1 MRSSAFHSFEEEDEK
16 AKVYDSEL
24 MRRLLKYLSPY
35 KLQIAVALILI
46 IAAAVVT
53 LAGPYLTK
61 ITIDDYIRPRNLKG
75 LELIILFYILA
86 LVMEA
91 ALNYAKRYITEMIG
105 QNVMYDMRMQI
116 FNHLQRLHVGFFDR
130 NPVGRLMTRVMGDVS
145 VLNDLF
151 TSGVIEVFG
160 DLFSLLSIMIM
171 MLSLNWKLALVTYT
185 VIPLIFIATFI
196 FQIKVRR
203 AYREGRRQLARV
215 NAFLEE
221 NLVGMT
227 TVQAFCHEKRSFDKF
242 DERNESYLNTNLRSV
257 LYHSMFFPTVEVIGA
272 VATALIIWYGGGK
285 IIQPPS
291 PPLLRG
297 IQNTLTIGALVA
309 FIQYSSRFFWPI
321 RSLTEKYNILQSAM
335 AASERIFGL
344 LDTEPL
350 IKNPEVPAKVD
361 KIKGHIEF
369 KDVWFAYNNEDY
381 VIKGISFEAKEGEKV
396 AIVGATGAG
405 KTSIINL
412 LCRFYEVNKGQI
424 LIDGVDIR
432 QMKLD
437 KLHRSIGIVQQDVFL
452 FSGTVE
458 GNIRLG
464 HKDISSQKVVHAA
477 QSVHADYFIKKLPD
491 LYQSEVKERGSTFS
505 VGQKQLIAFAR
516 ALAYDPEILVLDE
529 ATSSVD
535 TETEMLIQDALK
547 RLMYGRTSII
557 IAHRLS
563 TIQNADK
570 IIVMHRGRIRE
581 IGNHWELLKQRGIY
595 YRLYQLQYKGQEVTS
610 EAASG
615 D

>member
-1 MRSSAFHSFEEEDEK
+1 MRDSEFHSFEEEDEH
-16 AKVYDSEL
+16 AKIYDRQL
-24 MRRLLKYLSPY
+24 MRRLLIYLVPY
-35 KLQIAVALILI
+35 KLQIAAALVLI
-46 IAAAVVT
+46 IAASVVM

-61 ITIDDYIRPRNLKG
+61 IAIDNYIRPLNLKG
-75 LELIILFYILA
+75 LEFIIFLYILA
-86 LVMEA
+86 LVLEA
-91 ALNYAKRYITEMIG
+91 IFNYAKRYVTQMIG
-105 QNVMYDMRMQI
+105 QKVMYDIRMQL
-116 FNHLQRLHVGFFDR
+116 FSHLQKLHVGFFDR

-160 DLFSLLSIMIM
+160 DLFSIMGIM
-171 MLSLNWKLALVTYT
+171 AVMFTMNWQLALVTYT
-185 VIPLIFIATFI
+185 VIPIILIATLI

-227 TVQAFCHEKRSFDKF
+227 TVQTFCQEKRSFEKF
-242 DERNESYLNTNLRSV
+242 DERNQAYLNANLHSV
-257 LYHSMFFPTVEVIGA
+257 LYYSMFFPIVEVTGA
-272 VATALIIWYGGGK
+272 IATALIIWYGGGR
-285 IIQPPS
+285 IIQ
-291 PPLLRG
+291 
-297 IQNTLTIGALVA
+297 NAMTIGALVA
-309 FIQYSSRFFWPI
+309 FIQYSARFFWPI

-350 IKNPEVPAKVD
+350 ITDSKSPVKVD
-361 KIKGHIEF
+361 KVKGDIEF
-369 KDVWFAYNNEDY
+369 KDVWFAYNDEDY
-381 VIKGISFEAKEGEKV
+381 VLKGVSFEVKEGEKV

-412 LCRFYEVNKGQI
+412 LCRFYEVNKGRI

-432 QMKLD
+432 EMELD

-452 FSGTVE
+452 FSGTIE

-464 HKDISSQKVVHAA
+464 NKDISPQRVVHAA
-477 QSVHADYFIKKLPD
+477 QSVHADYFIKKLPG

-516 ALAYDPEILVLDE
+516 ALAYDPEILILDE

-535 TETEMLIQDALK
+535 TETELLIQDALK
-547 RLMYGRTSII
+547 RLMYDRTSIV

-570 IIVMHRGRIRE
+570 IIVMHRGEIRE
-581 IGNHWELLKQRGIY
+581 IGDHWELLKRRGIY
-595 YRLYQLQYKGQEVTS
+595 YRLYQLQYKGQEVIA

-615 D
+615 G

>member
-1 MRSSAFHSFEEEDEK
+1 MRGSEFHSFEEEDEH
-16 AKVYDSEL
+16 AKIYDREL
-24 MRRLLKYLSPY
+24 MRRLLVYLRPY
-35 KLQIAVALILI
+35 KFQIGLALVLI
-46 IAAAVVT
+46 IAAALVM

-61 ITIDDYIRPRNLKG
+61 IAIDDYIRPGNLKG
-75 LELIILFYILA
+75 LGLIIFLYVMA
-86 LVMEA
+86 LVLEA
-91 ALNYAKRYITEMIG
+91 IFNYSKRYVTQMIG
-105 QNVMYDMRMQI
+105 QKVMYDIRMQL

-151 TSGVIEVFG
+151 TSGVVEVFG
-160 DLFSLLSIMIM
+160 DFFSILSIMVVM
-171 MLSLNWKLALVTYT
+171 FVMNWKLALVTYT
-185 VIPLIFIATFI
+185 VIPLIFIATLI
-196 FQIKVRR
+196 FQIKVRKV
-203 AYREGRRQLARV
+203 YREGRRQLARV

-227 TVQAFCHEKRSFDKF
+227 TVQTFCQEKRSFEKF
-242 DERNESYLNTNLRSV
+242 NERNESYLDTNLRSV
-257 LYHSMFFPTVEVIGA
+257 LYYSMFFPIVEVTGA
-272 VATALIIWYGGGK
+272 VATALIVWYGGGE
-285 IIQPPS
+285 IIQ
-291 PPLLRG
+291 
-297 IQNTLTIGALVA
+297 NAMTIGSLVA
-309 FIQYSSRFFWPI
+309 FIQYASRFFWPI

-350 IKNPEVPAKVD
+350 IKNPELPAQAE
-361 KIKGHIEF
+361 KINGQIEF
-369 KDVWFAYNNEDY
+369 KDVWFAYNDDDY
-381 VIKGISFEAKEGEKV
+381 VLKGISFEAKEGEKI

-412 LCRFYEVNKGQI
+412 LCRFYEINKGQI

-432 QMKLD
+432 DMELD
-437 KLHRSIGIVQQDVFL
+437 RLHRSIGIVQQDVFL
-452 FSGTVE
+452 FSGTIE

-464 HKDISSQKVVHAA
+464 NKDISSEKIAHAA
-477 QSVHADYFIKKLPD
+477 RSVHADYFIKRLPE
-491 LYQSEVKERGSTFS
+491 LYQSEVKERGSTLS

-547 RLMYGRTSII
+547 ILMYSRTSIV

-570 IIVMHRGRIRE
+570 IIVMHKGEIRE
-581 IGNHWELLKQRGIY
+581 IGNLWELLKQRGIY
-595 YRLYQLQYKGQEVTS
+595 YRLYQLQYKGQEVIA
-610 EAASG
+610 EAAS
-615 D
+615 DD

>member
-1 MRSSAFHSFEEEDEK
+1 MRGSEFHSFEEEDEH
-16 AKVYDSEL
+16 AKVYDSKL
-24 MRRLLKYLSPY
+24 MRRLLTYLGPY
-35 KLQIAVALILI
+35 KLQIVAALILI
-46 IAAAVVT
+46 IAASVVM

-61 ITIDDYIRPRNLKG
+61 IAIDDYIRPLNLKG
-75 LELIILFYILA
+75 LEFIIFLYVLT

-91 ALNYAKRYITEMIG
+91 TLNYAKRYVTQMIG
-105 QNVMYDMRMQI
+105 QKVMYDIRMQL
-116 FNHLQRLHVGFFDR
+116 FSHLQRLHVGFFDR

-160 DLFSLLSIMIM
+160 DLFSILGIMVVM
-171 MLSLNWKLALVTYT
+171 FTMNWQLALVTYT
-185 VIPLIFIATFI
+185 VIPIILIATLI

-227 TVQAFCHEKRSFDKF
+227 TVQTFCQERRSFEKF
-242 DERNESYLNTNLRSV
+242 DERNQAYLNANLHSV
-257 LYHSMFFPTVEVIGA
+257 LYYSMFFPIVEVTGA
-272 VATALIIWYGGGK
+272 IATALIIWYGGGK
-285 IIQPPS
+285 IIQ
-291 PPLLRG
+291 
-297 IQNTLTIGALVA
+297 NAMTIGALVA
-309 FIQYSSRFFWPI
+309 FIQYSARFFWPI

-350 IKNPEVPAKVD
+350 IIDSQAPVKVD
-361 KIKGHIEF
+361 KIKGQIEF
-369 KDVWFAYNNEDY
+369 KDVWFAYNDGDY
-381 VIKGISFEAKEGEKV
+381 VLKGISFEAKEGEKV

-432 QMKLD
+432 DMELD

-452 FSGTVE
+452 FSGTIE

-464 HKDISSQKVVHAA
+464 NKDISPQTVVHAA
-477 QSVHADYFIKKLPD
+477 QSVHADYFIKKLPE
-491 LYQSEVKERGSTFS
+491 LYQSEIKERGSTFS

-516 ALAYDPEILVLDE
+516 ALAYDPEILILDE

-535 TETEMLIQDALK
+535 TETELLIQDALK
-547 RLMYGRTSII
+547 RLMYGRTSIV

-570 IIVMHRGRIRE
+570 IIVMHKGEIRE
-581 IGNHWELLKQRGIY
+581 IGDHWELLRRRGIY
-595 YRLYQLQYKGQEVTS
+595 YRLYQLQYKGQEVIA

>member
-1 MRSSAFHSFEEEDEK
+1 MRGSEFHSFEEGDEQ
-16 AKVYDSEL
+16 AKIYDSEL
-24 MRRLLKYLSPY
+24 MRRLLTYLRPY
-35 KLQIAVALILI
+35 KLQIAAALILI
-46 IAAAVVT
+46 IVAAVVM
-53 LAGPYLTK
+53 LSGPYLTK
-61 ITIDDYIRPRNLKG
+61 IAIDNYISPLNLKG
-75 LELIILFYILA
+75 LEFIIFLYVLA

-91 ALNYAKRYITEMIG
+91 TLNYAKRYVTQMIG
-105 QNVMYDMRMQI
+105 QNVMYDMRMQL

-160 DLFSLLSIMIM
+160 DLFSILSIMIVM
-171 MLSLNWKLALVTYT
+171 FTMNWKLALVTYT
-185 VIPLIFIATFI
+185 VVPLIFIATLI
-196 FQIKVRR
+196 FQIKVRK

-227 TVQAFCHEKRSFDKF
+227 TVQTFCQEKRSFEKF
-242 DERNESYLNTNLRSV
+242 DERNRGYLSANLHSV
-257 LYHSMFFPTVEVIGA
+257 LYYSMFFPIVEVTGA
-272 VATALIIWYGGGK
+272 IATALILWYGGGK
-285 IIQPPS
+285 IIQ
-291 PPLLRG
+291 
-297 IQNTLTIGALVA
+297 NAMTIGVLVA
-309 FIQYSSRFFWPI
+309 FIQYSARFFWPI

-344 LDTEPL
+344 LDTEPS
-350 IKNPEVPAKVD
+350 IKEAEVPVKVD
-361 KIKGHIEF
+361 KIKGHIDF
-369 KDVWFAYNNEDY
+369 KDVWFAYNDEDY
-381 VIKGISFEAKEGEKV
+381 VLKGISFAAKEGEKI

-432 QMKLD
+432 NMELN

-452 FSGTVE
+452 FSGTIE

-464 HKDISSQKVVHAA
+464 HQDISSQKVIHAA
-477 QSVHADYFIKKLPD
+477 QSVHADYFIKKLPE

-516 ALAYDPEILVLDE
+516 ALAYDPEILILDE

-547 RLMYGRTSII
+547 RLMYGRTSIV

-570 IIVMHRGRIRE
+570 IIVMHRGKIRE
-581 IGNHWELLKQRGIY
+581 IGNHLELLKQRGIY
-595 YRLYQLQYKGQEVTS
+595 YRLYQLQYKGQEV
-610 EAASG
+610 A
-615 D
+615 

>member
-16 AKVYDSEL
+16 AKVYDHEL

-35 KLQIAVALILI
+35 KRQIVVALILT
-46 IAAAVVT
+46 IAAAVVM

-61 ITIDDYIRPRNLKG
+61 IAIDDYVRPLKLKG
-75 LELIILFYILA
+75 LELIVLCYILA
-86 LVMEA
+86 LVLEA
-91 ALNYAKRYITEMIG
+91 ALNYAKRYITQMIG
-105 QNVMYDMRMQI
+105 QDVMYDMRLQI
-116 FNHLQRLHVGFFDR
+116 FSHLQRLHVGFFDR

-227 TVQAFCHEKRSFDKF
+227 TVQAFCQEKRSFDKF
-242 DERNESYLNTNLRSV
+242 NERNESYLNANLRSV
-257 LYHSMFFPTVEVIGA
+257 LYHALFFPLVEVIGA
-272 VATALIIWYGGGK
+272 IATALIIWYGGGK
-285 IIQPPS
+285 IIQ
-291 PPLLRG
+291 
-297 IQNTLTIGALVA
+297 NAMTIGSLVA
-309 FIQYSSRFFWPI
+309 FIQYSARFFWPI
-321 RSLTEKYNILQSAM
+321 RSLTEKYNILQAAM
-335 AASERIFGL
+335 AASERIFVL

-369 KDVWFAYNNEDY
+369 KDVWFAYNDEDY

-412 LCRFYEVNKGQI
+412 LCRFYEISKGQI

-432 QMKLD
+432 DLELD

-452 FSGTVE
+452 FSGTIE

-464 HKDISSQKVVHAA
+464 HQDISLQNVIQAA
-477 QSVHADYFIKKLPD
+477 QSVHADYFIKKLPE
-491 LYQSEVKERGSTFS
+491 LYQSEVQERGSTFS

-581 IGNHWELLKQRGIY
+581 MGSHWELLKQRGIY
-595 YRLYQLQYKGQEVTS
+595 YRLYQLQYKGQEITG
-610 EAASG
+610 EAAASG